1 MFNIN
6 LPMITIIL
14 IASIATMIPRFIPYF
29 TPLIDKIPNSIK
41 EMLKILPI
49 AALGAL
55 IFPFC
60 LIDFNPLWIA
70 GLIGVLIA
78 FIFGYLRFNMIISI
92 ILSVV
97 ATYLLLM
104 LL

>member
-6 LPMITIIL
+6 LPMIVIVL

-29 TPLIDKIPNSIK
+29 SPLINKIPKTIQEK
-41 EMLKILPI
+41 LKILPI

-55 IFPFC
+55 IFPFA

-70 GLIGVLIA
+70 GLIGVVIA
-78 FIFGYLRFNMIISI
+78 FISGYLRFNMIVSI
-92 ILSVV
+92 LFSVV

-104 LL
+104 IL